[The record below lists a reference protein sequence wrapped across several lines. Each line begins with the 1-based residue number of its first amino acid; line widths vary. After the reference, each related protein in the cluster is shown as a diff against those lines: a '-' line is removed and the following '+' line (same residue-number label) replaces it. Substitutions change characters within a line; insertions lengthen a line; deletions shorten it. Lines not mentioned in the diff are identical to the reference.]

1 MPGKLI
7 IFSAPS
13 GSGKTTIVKHLL
25 KTIPETAFSI
35 SACTRPMRDGEQ
47 QGLEYYFISEEEFKQ
62 KIANNEFVEY
72 EEVYPGHFYGTLKA
86 EIERLLNE
94 GKHVLFDID
103 VEGGLNIKKQYSEQA
118 LAVFVKPK
126 SLEVLKERLRSRKT
140 ESSEKQEMRI
150 AKAIHELPYESQ
162 FDRILVNDDLQVAFA
177 EAEKLVEGFVGKPQ

>member
-25 KTIPETAFSI
+25 KSIPETAFSI
-35 SACTRPMRDGEQ
+35 SACTREMRDGEQ
-47 QGLEYYFISEEEFKQ
+47 SGREYYFISEVEFRER
-62 KIANNEFVEY
+62 IANSEFVEY

-86 EIERLLNE
+86 EIERLLNK

-103 VEGGLNIKKQYSEQA
+103 VEGGLNIKKQYGEQA

-140 ESSEKQEMRI
+140 ESPEKQEMRI
-150 AKAIHELPYESQ
+150 AKAIHELPYENQ
-162 FDRILVNDDLQVAFA
+162 FDYILVNDDLQVAFV
-177 EAEKLVEGFVGKPQ
+177 EAEKVVNAFVK